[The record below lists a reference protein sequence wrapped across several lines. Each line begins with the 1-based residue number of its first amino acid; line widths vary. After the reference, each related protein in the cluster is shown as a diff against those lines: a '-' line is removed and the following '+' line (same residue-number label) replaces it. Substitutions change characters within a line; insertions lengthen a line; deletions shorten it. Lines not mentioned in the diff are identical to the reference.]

1 MLTDFARGVR
11 HGLDGLRLLAGRPRL
26 WGLVIW
32 PFAISLAS
40 LVGIAVAV
48 VALRGHFLPAGGAWR
63 PVLSIATAIA
73 VPIVCYFLFL
83 PVALLV
89 AAPFN
94 DAISARVEEIV
105 TGRAPAGDA
114 PTTAAGVV
122 RSLVHQART
131 FARWLLLAVAVLAAS
146 LALPGIGSLVG
157 LLAGGYLAARFAGW
171 DAIDTPL
178 ARWGWSYDE
187 RLAFLR
193 RRRALCLG
201 TGTVVA
207 VALALPVV
215 NALAMPLAAAAGTVL
230 AVKDA
235 ERSDKVDGTR

>member
-11 HGLDGLRLLAGRPRL
+11 HGLEGLRLLAGRRQL
-26 WGLVIW
+26 WTLALW

-40 LVGIAVAV
+40 LVAIMGTA
-48 VALRGHFLPAGGAWR
+48 VALRAHFLPADGAWR
-63 PVLSIATAIA
+63 PVLSVATAIA

-83 PVALLV
+83 PVASLV

-94 DAISARVEEIV
+94 DAISARVEEIL
-105 TGRAPAGDA
+105 TGHAPRVEA
-114 PTTAAGVV
+114 PTTAASVV

-131 FARWLLLAVAVLAAS
+131 FARWLVLAFAVLAVS
-146 LALPGIGSLVG
+146 LGLPGIGSLVG
-157 LLAGGYLAARFAGW
+157 LVGGGYLAARFAGW

-187 RLAFLR
+187 RLGFLR

-201 TGTVVA
+201 TGTVIA

-230 AVKDA
+230 AVEDA
-235 ERSDKVDGTR
+235 TS

>member
-11 HGLDGLRLLAGRPRL
+11 HGLRGLRLLAGRPRL
-26 WGLVIW
+26 WTLALW

-40 LVGIAVAV
+40 LVAIAAAV
-48 VALRGHFLPAGGAWR
+48 IALRAHFLPADGAWR
-63 PVLSIATAIA
+63 PVLAVATAIA

-83 PVALLV
+83 PVASLV

-94 DAISARVEEIV
+94 DAISARVEEIL
-105 TGRAPAGDA
+105 TGRAPRDGD
-114 PTTAAGVV
+114 PTTAASVV

-131 FARWLLLAVAVLAAS
+131 FARWVVLAIAVLAAS
-146 LALPGIGSLVG
+146 VGLPGIGSLVG
-157 LLAGGYLAARFAGW
+157 LVGGGYLAARFAGW

-207 VALALPVV
+207 VALAVPVL

-230 AVKDA
+230 AVEDA
-235 ERSDKVDGTR
+235 ARRA

>member
-11 HGLDGLRLLAGRPRL
+11 HGLDGLRLLAGRRRL
-26 WGLVIW
+26 WTLALW

-40 LVGIAVAV
+40 LVAIAATA
-48 VALRGHFLPAGGAWR
+48 VALRGHVLPAGGAWR
-63 PVLSIATAIA
+63 PVLSVATAIA

-83 PVALLV
+83 PVASLV

-94 DAISARVEEIV
+94 DAISARVEEIL
-105 TGRAPAGDA
+105 TGRAPQGGE
-114 PTTAAGVV
+114 PTTAAGVA
-122 RSLVHQART
+122 RSLWHQART
-131 FARWLLLAVAVLAAS
+131 FARWVVLALAVLAAS
-146 LALPGIGSLVG
+146 VGLPGIGSLVG
-157 LLAGGYLAARFAGW
+157 LVGGGYLAARFAGW

-178 ARWGWSYDE
+178 SRWGWSYDQ

-207 VALALPVV
+207 VALAVPVV

-230 AVKDA
+230 AVEDA
-235 ERSDKVDGTR
+235 QR

>member
-1 MLTDFARGVR
+1 VLTDFARGVHR
-11 HGLDGLRLLAGRPRL
+11 GLEGLRLLAAQPRL
-26 WGLVIW
+26 WTLALG

-40 LVGIAVAV
+40 LVAIAATA
-48 VALRGHFLPAGGAWR
+48 VALRGHLLPADGAFR
-63 PVLSIATAIA
+63 PVLSVATAIA

-83 PVALLV
+83 PVASLV

-94 DAISARVEEIV
+94 DAISARVEEIL
-105 TGRAPAGDA
+105 TGRAPQAGE

-131 FARWLLLAVAVLAAS
+131 FARWVVLAIAVLAAS
-146 LALPGIGSLVG
+146 VGLPGIGSLVG
-157 LLAGGYLAARFAGW
+157 LVGGGYLAARFAGW

-178 ARWGWSYDE
+178 SRWGWSYDE

-207 VALALPVV
+207 VALALPVL

-235 ERSDKVDGTR
+235 ER